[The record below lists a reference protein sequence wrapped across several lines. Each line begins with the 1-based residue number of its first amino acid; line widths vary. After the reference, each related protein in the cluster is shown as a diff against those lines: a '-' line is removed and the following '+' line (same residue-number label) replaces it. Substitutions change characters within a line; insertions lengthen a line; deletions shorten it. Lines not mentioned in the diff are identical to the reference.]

1 MSKATMGFIYTVKE
15 FDPSG
20 SLVSVTEHHN
30 LIPIEGLNHIIEV
43 ALKNGTPFANL
54 YVGLYEGDYTP
65 TPADTMAA
73 FPTAATELT
82 AYTSTT
88 RPALVLG
95 SVASGQVS
103 NTGTEVEFVGNTN
116 GKQARGGFVCAS
128 PTKGST
134 TGPLLSAVK
143 FPSPKALDSGG
154 KLEVTV
160 VFAAA
165 SV

>member
-1 MSKATMGFIYTVKE
+1 MSKATMGFKYRVKE
-15 FDPSG
+15 FDPAGRLISE
-20 SLVSVTEHHN
+20 TENFN
-30 LIPIEGLNHIIEV
+30 LIPIEGLNHIIETT
-43 ALKNGTPFANL
+43 LKNGTPFPSL

-65 TPADTMAA
+65 TPSDVMAT
-73 FPTAATELT
+73 FPAAATELT

-95 SVASGQVS
+95 SVSGGQVS
-103 NTGTEVEFVGNTN
+103 NEGNETEFVGNTN
-116 GKQARGGFVCAS
+116 GKVVRGGFVCAS
-128 PTKGST
+128 ATKGGT

-143 FPSPKALDSGG
+143 FPSPKNLDAGG

-165 SV
+165 SI